1 MNDTDGLVMKM
12 VDRLAFER
20 AQAQAA
26 RLEFLASSLEVTQIA
41 LILVTAM
48 LAGASC
54 GYAASLRGRY
64 KSWAVGVAPIAALLA
79 NYFILCLIGL
89 FVKKNPSPDNTLT
102 WGTLTWGRLL
112 AGVLL
117 FAIGIGLW
125 GLLPAVLGSWVF
137 QRHCR
142 YTTERPNNPRSAQ
155 PLTDLNPPAP

>member
-20 AQAQAA
+20 AEAQAA
-26 RLEFLASSLEVTQIA
+26 RLQFIASSLEVTQIA

-79 NYFILCLIGL
+79 NCFIFCLIGL
-89 FVKKNPSPDNTLT
+89 FVKKNPSPE
-102 WGTLTWGRLL
+102 TLTWGRLL
-112 AGVLL
+112 GRVLL

-137 QRHCR
+137 QKHCR
-142 YTTERPNNPRSAQ
+142 YTTERPNNPRSPQ
-155 PLTDLNPPAP
+155 PLTDLNPPSP